1 MESEVNEV
9 AKVKS
14 SEKGVL
20 TPQAAAP
27 KVPTTFDELHIPQA
41 VLENLLLKQLA
52 AYPKSDI
59 LQLTRLMAISSH
71 MIEELIAVLRK
82 KSLVEVYQAES
93 NSYLVQSSGHV
104 RYGLSETGMQEAD
117 NAFARDA
124 YLGPAPVSL
133 QDYTAMVK
141 AQDVRAKLVTR
152 PDVTRAMSDV
162 FGAER
167 MISVLGPAINSGRA
181 LLLYGDA
188 GTGKTYVA
196 TRLLNSLNT
205 SVYIPY
211 AVYAAGNIIK
221 VLSQQHH
228 KPVVSKDSPSIS
240 LTYKDQYDSRW
251 VLCER
256 PSIQVGGELT
266 MDMLEVNH
274 SEHNR
279 VWMAPLQMMANNG
292 ILVIDD
298 LGRQPMPV
306 DTILN
311 RWIVPME
318 YFFDHLSLPNGQ
330 QITIPFILTLAFST
344 NLDPEKISDP
354 AFLRRLG
361 YKIQFH
367 PLERSE
373 YHALWESMASSR
385 SLTVQSVSFDSLYDL
400 HRIHSVGFYPC
411 LPKDIIG
418 ISRDIIAFEEAA
430 SVITPEILKR
440 AWEVYFTADGKGG
453 GAR

>member
-1 MESEVNEV
+1 MNTTNQ
-9 AKVKS
+9 KS
-14 SEKGVL
+14 LHREEL
-20 TPQAAAP
+20 TPQADAP
-27 KVPTTFDELHIPQA
+27 KVPTSFDELGVPRA
-41 VLENLLLKQLA
+41 VVENLLIKHIA
-52 AYPKSDI
+52 AYPKSD
-59 LQLTRLMAISSH
+59 LLNLTQLMCINSH
-71 MIEELIAVLRK
+71 LIEAMIGNLRK
-82 KSLVEVYQAES
+82 KSLVEVFQAES
-93 NSYLVQSSGHV
+93 EGYMSQQSGGAV
-104 RYGLSETGMQEAD
+104 RYALSATGVQEAD
-117 NAFARDA
+117 NAFAKDA
-124 YLGPAPVSL
+124 YLGPTPISL
-133 QDYTAMVK
+133 SEYDQMVK
-141 AQDVRAKLVTR
+141 AQDVRARVVTKA
-152 PDVTRAMSDV
+152 DVTHALSDV
-162 FGAER
+162 YGADR

-188 GTGKTYVA
+188 GTGKTFVA
-196 TRLLNSLNT
+196 TRILNSLNT
-205 SVYIPY
+205 SVYIPF

-221 VLSQQHH
+221 VFSPQHH
-228 KPVVSKDSPSIS
+228 NRVNKNNDQQS
-240 LTYKDQYDSRW
+240 LLFKEQFDRRW

-292 ILVIDD
+292 IFIIDD

-306 DTILN
+306 DTLLN

-330 QITIPFILTLAFST
+330 QITIPFILTLAFSS

-361 YKIQFH
+361 YKIQFY
-367 PLERSE
+367 PLKDNE
-373 YHALWESMASSR
+373 YQMLWEKMAKGKNLTIASSVFENLF
-385 SLTVQSVSFDSLYDL
+385 SL
-400 HRIHSVGFYPC
+400 HRQHSVGFYPC
-411 LPKDIIG
+411 LPKDMVG
-418 ISRDIIAFEEAA
+418 ISRDIIAFEDIEP
-430 SVITPEILKR
+430 VITPEVLSR

>member
-1 MESEVNEV
+1 MASV
-9 AKVKS
+9 AQPMQFRQA
-14 SEKGVL
+14 L
-20 TPQAAAP
+20 IPQASAP
-27 KVPTTFDELHIPQA
+27 IVPTVLDDLHVPSA
-41 VLENLLLKQLA
+41 VLENLLLKQLS
-52 AYPKSDI
+52 AYPKSDV
-59 LQLTRLMAISSH
+59 LQLTRLMAIGSH
-71 MIEELIAVLRK
+71 MVEDLLAILRK
-82 KSLVEVYQAES
+82 KSLVEVFRAEGTYS
-93 NSYLVQSSGHV
+93 QPTNAAGHI
-104 RYGLSETGMQEAD
+104 RYGLSEAGMAQAD
-117 NAFARDA
+117 IAFKRDA

-133 QDYTAMVK
+133 EDYHHMVE
-141 AQDVRAKLVTR
+141 AQDVRAHLVTR
-152 PDVTRAMSDV
+152 PDVTLALSDV
-162 FGAER
+162 YGAER

-196 TRLLNSLNT
+196 TRLLNALNT

-221 VLSQQHH
+221 VFSKQHH
-228 KPVVSKDSPSIS
+228 KAVSDGSDSQG
-240 LTYKDQYDSRW
+240 LTYKEQYDKRW
-251 VLCER
+251 VLSER

-274 SEHNR
+274 TEHNR

-292 ILVIDD
+292 IFIIDD

-306 DTILN
+306 DAILN

-318 YFFDHLSLPNGQ
+318 YFYDYLSLPNGQ
-330 QITIPFILTLAFST
+330 QISVPFVLTLAFST

-367 PLERSE
+367 PLERHE
-373 YHALWESMASSR
+373 YHALWEEMAMSR
-385 SLTVQSVSFDSLYDL
+385 HLSIHSASFDTLYDL
-400 HRIHSVGFYPC
+400 HQQHDVGFYPC
-411 LPKDIIG
+411 LPKDLIG
-418 ISRDIIAFEEAA
+418 ISRDIIAFENIEPLVT
-430 SVITPEILKR
+430 SEILMR
-440 AWEVYFTADGKGG
+440 AWEVYFTADGNGG

>member
-1 MESEVNEV
+1 M
-9 AKVKS
+9 ATTAQS
-14 SEKGVL
+14 SYHRDALV
-20 TPQAAAP
+20 PQAEAP
-27 KVPTTFDELHIPQA
+27 RVPTSVDELGIPFV
-41 VLENLLLKQLA
+41 VLENLLLKHLS

-59 LQLTRLMAISSH
+59 LQLTRFMAIGSH
-71 MIEELIAVLRK
+71 MVEDALASLRK
-82 KSLVEVYQAES
+82 KSLVEVFQAET
-93 NSYLVQSSGHV
+93 NQYYQTDNTGHV
-104 RYGLSETGMQEAD
+104 RYGLSEAGLYQAEL
-117 NAFARDA
+117 AFKKDA

-133 QDYTAMVK
+133 GDYESMVQ
-141 AQDVRAKLVTR
+141 AQDVRAQLITR
-152 PDVTRAMSDV
+152 PDVTYAMRDV
-162 FGAER
+162 YGAER
-167 MISVLGPAINSGRA
+167 MTSVLGPAINSGRA

-205 SVYIPY
+205 SVYVPY

-221 VLSQQHH
+221 VFSKQHH
-228 KPVVSKDSPSIS
+228 KPVVKSEGEEALS
-240 LTYKDQYDSRW
+240 YKDQHDKRW

-266 MDMLEVNH
+266 MEMLEVNH

-292 ILVIDD
+292 IFIIDD
-298 LGRQPMPV
+298 LGRQPIPV

-318 YFFDHLSLPNGQ
+318 YYFDYLSLPNGQ
-330 QITIPFILTLAFST
+330 QITIPFVLTLAFST
-344 NLDPEKISDP
+344 NLNPEKISDP

-367 PLERSE
+367 PLEQNE
-373 YHALWESMASSR
+373 YHALWDEMASTR
-385 SLTVQSVSFDSLYDL
+385 DVTIQSESFEELYNL
-400 HRIHSVGFYPC
+400 HRQHQVGFYPC
-411 LPKDIIG
+411 LPKDLIG
-418 ISRDIIAFEEAA
+418 ISRDIIAFEEITP
-430 SVITPEILKR
+430 VVTPEIVKR

>member
-1 MESEVNEV
+1 MAEITTMNIKP
-9 AKVKS
+9 KV
-14 SEKGVL
+14 EL

-27 KVPTTFDELHIPQA
+27 KVPTSFEELAIPKI
-41 VLENLLLKQLA
+41 VLENLLLKHLA
-52 AYPKSDI
+52 AYPKSNI
-59 LQLTRLMAISSH
+59 LQLTKLLAINSH
-71 MIEELIAVLRK
+71 MIEDLIASLRK
-82 KSLVEVYQAES
+82 KSLVEVYQAEAIS
-93 NSYLVQSSGHV
+93 FSEQSSGQV
-104 RYGLSETGMQEAD
+104 RYGLSESGITEAD
-117 NAFARDA
+117 NAFIKDA

-133 QDYTAMVK
+133 SDYKSMVS

-152 PDVTRAMSDV
+152 PDVTRALSDV

-221 VLSQQHH
+221 VFSQQHH
-228 KPVVSKDSPSIS
+228 KAVDKDSQQPSIS
-240 LTYKDQYDSRW
+240 YRDQYDRRW
-251 VLCER
+251 VLSER

-274 SEHNR
+274 TEHNR

-292 ILVIDD
+292 ILIIDD

-306 DTILN
+306 DTLLN

-344 NLDPEKISDP
+344 NLSPEKISDP

-367 PLERSE
+367 PLQRSE
-373 YHALWESMASSR
+373 YHALWENMASGR
-385 SLTVQSVSFDSLYDL
+385 SLSVQPESFDSLYDL

-418 ISRDIIAFEEAA
+418 ISRDIIAFEDANPI
-430 SVITPEILKR
+430 ITPEILAR

-453 GAR
+453 GDR